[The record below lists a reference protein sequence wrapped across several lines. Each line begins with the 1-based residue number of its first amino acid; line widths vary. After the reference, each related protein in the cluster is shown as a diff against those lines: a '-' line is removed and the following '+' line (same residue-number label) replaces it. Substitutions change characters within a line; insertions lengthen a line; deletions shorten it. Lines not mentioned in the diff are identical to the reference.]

1 MSEEQKQIITINDQ
15 EYSME
20 DLAVESQLNVRR
32 ISALR
37 QELGSLEMQAQEKK
51 VLIQAYS
58 DAVIRSLS
66 VVEEDQAQEES
77 AH

>member
-15 EYSME
+15 EYSLE

-58 DAVIRSLS
+58 DAVIRSVS
-66 VVEEDQAQEES
+66 VVEEDQAREES

>member
-15 EYSME
+15 EYSLE

-58 DAVIRSLS
+58 DAVIRSVS